1 MRTSGFLAIRSD
13 MRSPPLPQCQCQS
26 VVSFLLDH
34 LHPSSPL
41 PPQRPSLPL
50 RSTRHIFLDLPQL
63 SPQLQEYITTTSQL
77 GGWSSNCVQV
87 IGEARVVLRGGV
99 WGSGNL

>member
-1 MRTSGFLAIRSD
+1 MQVWESFKEAERSRTAPRMFSTNMVAF
-13 MRSPPLPQCQCQS
+13 SPPAL
-26 VVSFLLDH
+26 
-34 LHPSSPL
+34 SSP
-41 PPQRPSLPL
+41 PC

-87 IGEARVVLRGGV
+87 LQ
-99 WGSGNL
+99 